1 MAITFQNQDINFK
14 LKNTGKLKIWIKEII
29 ELEKKKSGDIN
40 FLFTNDE
47 NLLSINTKFLQH
59 STYTDIITFDSC
71 EGKKIN
77 GDILISIERVT
88 DNAKKF
94 KVDFELELQR
104 VIIHGILHLLGYKD
118 KNKKEAEEMRNKE
131 DWALSRYKKNR

>member
-77 GDILISIERVT
+77 GDILISIERVI

-118 KNKKEAEEMRNKE
+118 KKKKEAEEMRNKE

>member
-118 KNKKEAEEMRNKE
+118 KKKKEAEEMRNKE